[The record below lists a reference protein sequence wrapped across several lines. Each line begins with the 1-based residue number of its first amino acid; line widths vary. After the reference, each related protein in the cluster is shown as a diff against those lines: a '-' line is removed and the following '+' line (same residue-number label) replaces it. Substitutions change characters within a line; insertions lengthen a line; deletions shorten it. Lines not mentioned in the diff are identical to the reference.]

1 MRSDGYG
8 RSTRCFGKR
17 IAAIG
22 MAVVLLAAL
31 PRPAAAAPATGPG
44 AAAIVNGAE
53 ISRDELSA
61 EIARRQRAMFPDS
74 RSLTEPQKAQV
85 EREAIDALISR
96 ELLYQEAT
104 RLGYKASAPE
114 VDATIAHKK
123 NRRRGA
129 AVKVDGS
136 GQENPPGTM
145 TRSQVEKEI
154 TIRKFTDQEILSH
167 IMTSRENIT
176 TTRENATNEEEARAW
191 YDSHPE
197 MYRSPRKVRVREI
210 LVAVHPGAG
219 AEEKAKARARIEG
232 LLERIRK
239 GEDFGALA
247 KAASDGPA
255 REMGGD
261 LGEFPPG
268 RMPKFMEEAVS
279 RLSVGQTSAVVEDP
293 SGYHL
298 FQISDEVPEFL
309 RPYVDVR
316 DRIYDLIWQQKVQK
330 RIDSLVADLRESAK
344 IEILDGA
351 RPR

>member
-1 MRSDGYG
+1 MRSNGYG
-8 RSTRCFGKR
+8 MRTRCFGER

-44 AAAIVNGAE
+44 AAVIVNGAE

-74 RSLTEPQKAQV
+74 RSLTETQKAQI

-104 RLGYKASAPE
+104 RLGYKATAWE
-114 VDATIAHKK
+114 VDATLSHKK
-123 NRRRGA
+123 RRGRGDVA
-129 AVKVDGS
+129 KGDGS
-136 GQENPPGTM
+136 GQEIPPEPVS
-145 TRSQVEKEI
+145 RSQVEKEI
-154 TIRKFTDQEILSH
+154 AIRKFTDQEILSH

-176 TTRENATNEEEARAW
+176 TTRENATNEKEARAW
-191 YDSHPE
+191 YDGHPE

-210 LVAVHPGAG
+210 LVAVDPGGG
-219 AEEKAKARARIEG
+219 AEGKAKARERIEG

-255 REMGGD
+255 REKGGD

-279 RLSVGQTSAVVEDP
+279 RLSVGQTSGVVEDP
-293 SGYHL
+293 SGFHL
-298 FQISDEVPEFL
+298 FQISDEIPGFQ

-316 DRIYDLIWQQKVQK
+316 DRIYDLIWQQRVQK